1 MPEKSAEEAAASKP
15 LPVVPFLKIP
25 EKGDPYLE
33 GHKCKSCGAIFLGA
47 RSVCSKCTARDQMEV
62 VKLANKGELY
72 VYSITHRSF
81 PGIET
86 PYISAVVDL
95 DGGGS
100 IKGNLIN
107 IDPDPEKIKLGM
119 RVDVIYQI
127 APRKDREGNEYLT
140 YYFQPAAA

>member
-1 MPEKSAEEAAASKP
+1 MAEEAAASKP

-25 EKGDPYLE
+25 DKGDPYLE
-33 GHKCKSCGAIFLGA
+33 GHKCKNCGSIFLGQ
-47 RSVCSKCTARDQMEV
+47 RTVCSSCAARDQMEAI
-62 VKLANKGELY
+62 KLANKGELY

-86 PYISAVVDL
+86 PYVSAVVDL

-100 IKGNLIN
+100 VKGNLIN
-107 IDPDPEKIKLGM
+107 IDPDPEKIKMGM
-119 RVDVIYQI
+119 RVDVVYQI
-127 APRKDREGNEYLT
+127 APRKDKEGNEYLT

>member
-1 MPEKSAEEAAASKP
+1 MAEETAASKP

-25 EKGDPYLE
+25 DKGDPYLE
-33 GHKCKSCGAIFLGA
+33 GHKCKNCGSIYLGQ
-47 RSVCSKCTARDQMEV
+47 RTVCSSCAARDQMEAI
-62 VKLANKGELY
+62 KLANKGELY

-86 PYISAVVDL
+86 PYVSAVVDL

-100 IKGNLIN
+100 VKGNLIN
-107 IDPDPEKIKLGM
+107 IDPDPEKIKMGM

-127 APRKDREGNEYLT
+127 APRKDKEGNEYLT